1 MGKFSDFWGT
11 LFGDDSFRQAQTRIL
26 EHAALADLLPW
37 RVYDPEK
44 RLYHN
49 DRTTGFILEIA
60 PQIASEEVVGNL
72 HSALLTSM
80 PAQAGFQVISWSSP
94 DLRAP
99 LNAWAAQR
107 SSGGELTEAMAK
119 GRVEHLNDL
128 RFGSEHPIKAI
139 PTNRRA
145 FVTGWIEGDASM
157 SKLAGLEEYRR
168 AILGAL
174 GLPQPSGM
182 EPTAFLQLLEEIL
195 HAEQWG
201 GLSQASYDDQI
212 PLNAQVPGATLHV
225 APGFIQFGGDP
236 MVAAGVTSVARF
248 PKEWSAALGT
258 TLLGEPEKI
267 SERPHGPVLSTLTAV
282 SIPAQKAASDM
293 LSRRGKLEHSR
304 KTGFNRFVSDFEGKA
319 KEYQSLSEE
328 LESGERLFQTV
339 MSVIGY
345 TKGSGQ
351 EARIASSELAKI
363 YRRVGFGLRQ
373 EKYLQL
379 PLLINSLPLGSSEK
393 YMNTLT
399 RLQRMRLL
407 KARALTS
414 VAPVSGEWKGNSAGP
429 GMLLVGRQGQ
439 IFTWSNFQSEGNYNV
454 AVVGK
459 SGAGKSVF
467 MQELITSIY
476 ANGGR
481 ALVIDDGYSFQTT
494 CDILGGRH
502 IAFDGDQELRLNPFS
517 MLQSDKMQDGEAGA
531 PTDYAAEAVDLITRV
546 VASMAALGAQ
556 REGRVE
562 GIEEKAISDA
572 VFAVWNEKGPAGEI
586 TDVYLKLKARVAADP
601 RLEDVCT
608 KLKSFTQDG
617 VYGKYFQGQAT
628 VDVETPFTVVELSNL
643 KSQPDLEQV
652 VLQIIMF
659 LGTELMFKTDRS
671 VPVAILIDEAWDLL
685 KGAGTAKFIEGVVRR
700 ARKYTGALITGTQS
714 VDDYFQNQAAEVC
727 LQNSDWTVFLAQNPE
742 TIDRLEENKRLSI
755 PAGFGAKLKSIT
767 SVPGQFSEMAVKGPG
782 GWFFGR
788 LMLDPFSL
796 AVFSSK
802 GATVE
807 HLKRRRAAGMS
818 TVEALKDM
826 VAKGDVA

>member
-1 MGKFSDFWGT
+1 MGMFTDFWGS
-11 LFGDDSFRQAQTRIL
+11 LFGDESLREAETHIL
-26 EHAALADLLPW
+26 EQAALADLLPW
-37 RVYDPEK
+37 RVYDPVK
-44 RLYHN
+44 RIYHN
-49 DRTTGFILEIA
+49 DKTTGFILEIA
-60 PQIASEEVVGNL
+60 PQIASEELAGNL

-80 PAQAGFQVISWSSP
+80 PSAAGLQVISWSSP
-94 DLRAP
+94 EISRSLH
-99 LNAWAAQR
+99 AWAQKRA
-107 SSGGELTEAMAK
+107 SGGELTEAMAK
-119 GRVEHLNDL
+119 GRVEHLSGQ
-128 RFGSEHPIKAI
+128 RFGNDHAIKAI
-139 PTNRRA
+139 PTDRRV
-145 FVTGWIEGDASM
+145 FVTGWIEGEASM
-157 SKLAGLEEYRR
+157 SKLATLEEYRR

-174 GLPQPSGM
+174 SLPQGSGL
-182 EPTAFLQLLEEIL
+182 EPPAFLQLLEEIL
-195 HAEQWG
+195 HAEVWG
-201 GLSQASYDDQI
+201 GAYAPSYDDQV
-212 PLNAQVPGATLHV
+212 PLNAQIPGASLRVSPDH
-225 APGFIQFGGDP
+225 IRFGGDP
-236 MVAAGVTSVARF
+236 VVSAGVTSVARF
-248 PKEWSAALGT
+248 PKEWSAALGI

-267 SERPHGPVLSTLTAV
+267 SERPHGPILTSLTAI
-282 SIPAQKAASDM
+282 SIPAQKAASE
-293 LSRRGKLEHSR
+293 LLARRGKLEHSR
-304 KTGFNRFVSDFEGKA
+304 KTGFHRFVSDFEGKA
-319 KEYQSLSEE
+319 KEFQTLSEE
-328 LESGERLFQTV
+328 IEGGERLFQTV
-339 MSVIGY
+339 MTVVGY
-345 TKGSGQ
+345 SKGQRQ
-351 EARIASSELAKI
+351 EARIATSELAKI

-379 PLLINSLPLGSSEK
+379 ALLINALPLGSSEK
-393 YMNTLT
+393 YMKTFAK
-399 RLQRMRLL
+399 LQRMRLL

-414 VAPVSGEWKGNSAGP
+414 VAPFSGEWKGNSNGP
-429 GMLLVGRQGQ
+429 GMLLLGRQGQ

-494 CDILGGRH
+494 CEILGGRH
-502 IAFDGDQELRLNPFS
+502 VAFDGGQELRLNPFS
-517 MLQSDKMQDGEAGA
+517 MLQAEKMQEGAGGT
-531 PTDYAAEAVDLITRV
+531 PTDYASEAVELITRV

-572 VFAVWNEKGPAGEI
+572 VFAVWNDKGPAGEI
-586 TDVYLKLKARVAADP
+586 TDVYLKLEARVATDP
-601 RLEDVCT
+601 RLVDVCT
-608 KLKSFTQDG
+608 KLKSFTRHG
-617 VYGKYFQGQAT
+617 VYGKYFEGQAT
-628 VDVETPFTVVELSNL
+628 VDVESPFTVVELSSL

-671 VPVAILIDEAWDLL
+671 VPVAILIDETWDLL

-714 VDDYFQNQAAEVC
+714 IDDYFQNQAAEVC

-742 TIDRLEENKRLSI
+742 TIDRLEQNKRLSI

-807 HLKRRRAAGMS
+807 HLNRRRAAGMT

-826 VAKGDVA
+826 VAKGDVS

>member
-1 MGKFSDFWGT
+1 MGKFSDFWGG
-11 LFGDDSFRQAQTRIL
+11 LFGDARLSETPTQIFEQ
-26 EHAALADLLPW
+26 AALADLLPW
-37 RVYDPEK
+37 RLYDPAK
-44 RLYHN
+44 RFYHN
-49 DRTTGFILEIA
+49 DKTTGFIVELA
-60 PQIASEEVVGNL
+60 PQIASEEISGNL

-80 PAQAGFQVISWSSP
+80 PSQAGLQVINWSSP
-94 DLRAP
+94 EISKPLR
-99 LNAWAAQR
+99 AWAAQR
-107 SSGGELTEAMAK
+107 SSGGELTEAMAN
-119 GRVEHLNDL
+119 GRTQHLDAQC
-128 RFGSEHPIKAI
+128 FGSDQPIKAI
-139 PTNRRA
+139 PSNRRA
-145 FVTGWIEGDASM
+145 FMTGWIEGDASM
-157 SKLAGLEEYRR
+157 SKLASLEEYRR
-168 AILGAL
+168 AVLGAL
-174 GLPQPSGM
+174 GLPETSGLD
-182 EPTAFLQLLEEIL
+182 PNAFLQLLEEIL

-201 GLSQASYDDQI
+201 GLAKPSYDDQI
-212 PLNAQVPGATLHV
+212 PLNAQIPGASLHV
-225 APGFIQFGGDP
+225 APDHLQFGGDP
-236 MVAAGVTSVARF
+236 KVSASVSTVARF
-248 PKEWSAALGT
+248 PKEWTAALGI
-258 TLLGEPEKI
+258 TLHGEPEKI
-267 SERPHGPVLSTLTAV
+267 SERPHGPVLCTLTAL

-319 KEYQSLSEE
+319 QEFQSLSEE
-328 LESGERLFQTV
+328 LESGERLFQTTLT
-339 MSVIGY
+339 VIGY
-345 TKGSGQ
+345 TQGERQ
-351 EARIASSELAKI
+351 EARIAGAELAKI

-379 PLLINSLPLGSSEK
+379 PLLINALPLGSSEK
-393 YMNTLT
+393 YMTTLT

-414 VAPVSGEWKGNSAGP
+414 VAPLTGEWKGNSAGE
-429 GMLLVGRQGQ
+429 GMLLLGRQGQ
-439 IFTWSNFQSEGNYNV
+439 VFTWSNFQSEGNYNV

-494 CDILGGRH
+494 CEILGGRH

-517 MLQSDKMQDGEAGA
+517 MLQADKMQGGEAGT

-546 VASMAALGAQ
+546 VASMAALGTQ

-572 VFAVWNEKGPAGEI
+572 VFAVWSEKGPAGEI
-586 TDVYLKLKARVAADP
+586 TDVYLKLKARVKTDP

-608 KLKSFTQDG
+608 KLKSFTHDG

-659 LGTELMFKTDRS
+659 LGTELMYKTDRS

-685 KGAGTAKFIEGVVRR
+685 KGAGTARFIEGVVRR

-714 VDDYFQNQAAEVC
+714 IDDYFQNQAAEVC
-727 LQNSDWTVFLAQNPE
+727 LQNSDWTVFLAQKPE
-742 TIDRLEENKRLSI
+742 TIDRLEELKRLSI
-755 PAGFGAKLKSIT
+755 PPGFAGKLKSLA

-788 LMLDPFSL
+788 LLLDPFSL

-802 GATVE
+802 GTTVE
-807 HLKRRRAAGMS
+807 HLKRRKTAGMT

-826 VAKGDVA
+826 VAKGYVS